1 MTIQNIKNIL
11 MDKKIW
17 TLILIL
23 TFSFAFAQ
31 TENENLNDQLGKMKK
46 LFLVEDFENFANY
59 TYPKVIEMMGG
70 KSNMIKATKEGMSQ
84 MKNDGFSII
93 DLNFKNPSEFLKKG
107 NELQCT
113 ITQII
118 VMKTPSGK
126 IESEYT
132 LIGISNDNGQ
142 NWTFIDTSGKD
153 KETMLKY
160 FPNLHDDITIKPKK
174 QKLIE

>member
-1 MTIQNIKNIL
+1 MNKNIW
-11 MDKKIW
+11 II
-17 TLILIL
+17 ILLFISSL
-23 TFSFAFAQ
+23 SFAQ
-31 TENENLNDQLGKMKK
+31 TENEKLNSQLEEMKK
-46 LFLVEDFENFANY
+46 FFLAGDYESFANY

-70 KSNMIKATKEGMSQ
+70 KSNMVQATKQGMNK
-84 MKNDGFSII
+84 MKNDGFSFT
-93 DLNFKNPSEFLKKG
+93 DLNFKSPSEFLKKG
-107 NELQCT
+107 NELQCSL
-113 ITQII
+113 TQVI
-118 VMKTPSGK
+118 VMETPRGK

-160 FPNLHDDITIKPKK
+160 FPNLHNEIIIKPKK

>member
-1 MTIQNIKNIL
+1 MN
-11 MDKKIW
+11 KKIW
-17 TLILIL
+17 ILIL
-23 TFSFAFAQ
+23 TITTSFAFAQ
-31 TENENLNDQLGKMKK
+31 TENENLNSQLGEMKK
-46 LFLVEDFENFANY
+46 FFLAGDFENFANY
-59 TYPKVIEMMGG
+59 TYPKVVEMMGG
-70 KSNMIKATKEGMSQ
+70 KSNMVKATKDGMNK
-84 MKNDGFSII
+84 MKNDGFSFT

-118 VMKTPSGK
+118 EMKTPRGK

-160 FPNLHDDITIKPKK
+160 FPNLHDEIVIKPKK
-174 QKLIE
+174 QKLID